1 LEDNYPTN
9 NAIQKMG
16 GKIYKK
22 YRNIL
27 CPESLIFKNNFTLH
41 NLISYLGCDLLADEL
56 LSEISRRAK
65 LNHEATAQHL
75 DFLKTLGLI
84 QEKRFGRIKIYRFK
98 IENMSAKILRN
109 LFRSW
114 DGN

>member
-1 LEDNYPTN
+1 MITISSE
-9 NAIQKMG
+9 
-16 GKIYKK
+16 KIGPLKS
-22 YRNIL
+22 RI
-27 CPESLIFKNNFTLH
+27 PIE
-41 NLISYLGCDLLADEL
+41 EL
-56 LSEISRRAK
+56 LSSKGRVKIIKILAMAGELNISEIARRAK

-75 DFLKTLGLI
+75 NFLKRLGLI

-98 IENMSAKILRN
+98 IENMSAKILIN